1 MCRISSL
8 LLPWAGILLWQ
19 WGLRVSMTICRYV
32 RCAFSSLL
40 KSKLLYFLILN
51 DAACGFMQGGPVER
65 NDSI

>member
-1 MCRISSL
+1 MRRISSL

-19 WGLRVSMTICRYV
+19 WGIRVSMAISRYV

-40 KSKLLYFLILN
+40 KSKLLSSLILN
-51 DAACGFMQGGPVER
+51 DVACGFMQGGPEW